1 MYSQYEVFFLQT
13 ESYQKASMIHVDN
26 KFNMH
31 VSDTAGDICRTTLG
45 PTGKCTDVHQRP
57 CSGFV
62 EVMAP
67 VFTKEAW
74 TCVWHMIQNDLVHGW
89 GLDWNFWR
97 CADVKIIFSRTYL
110 LRMTMT
116 AFTYIYIYTH
126 MQEPEQQ
133 IGVVDAQYVAHHFGF
148 TLGNQRNATVD
159 DNRGAVRY
167 RASHEFGMFKFRLS
181 KADEAQARALAAKA
195 AADGPP
201 RP

>member
-1 MYSQYEVFFLQT
+1 MKFSFYKQ
-13 ESYQKASMIHVDN
+13 SYKKSMIHVDS

-97 CADVKIIFSRTYL
+97 CVDVKILFSRTL
-110 LRMTMT
+110 LIYEKKRC
-116 AFTYIYIYTH
+116 FLYIYTY
-126 MQEPEQQ
+126 MQEPEEQ

-167 RASHEFGMFKFRLS
+167 RASNEFGMFKFRLS

-195 AADGPP
+195 AAGPP